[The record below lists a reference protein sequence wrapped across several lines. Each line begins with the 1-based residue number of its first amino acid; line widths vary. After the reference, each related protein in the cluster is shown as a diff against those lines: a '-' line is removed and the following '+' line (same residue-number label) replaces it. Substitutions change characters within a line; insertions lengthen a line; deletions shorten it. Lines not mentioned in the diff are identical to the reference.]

1 MKKRNIL
8 ITLIML
14 LTLQAS
20 WAQNT
25 KTNQEAISFETFV
38 TKLQAA
44 SPNPQLL
51 DVRTPEEYKIS
62 HLKGAVNLSLT
73 NEADV
78 QKYIDKLDK
87 NKPVFVYSIN
97 NGRSGVLVKKLQE
110 QNFKEAYEL
119 PGGISKWI
127 GEGKPLESSVSAGLT
142 QAEYQQLISSQK
154 LVLVDVQSKYCGG
167 CKKLAPVV
175 DSVAHQNAEQLK
187 LVSIELFENKE
198 LGNALDIASIPT
210 LILYK
215 DNKIVW
221 RKNGRITREDI
232 EAAIQAQLPQ

>member
-1 MKKRNIL
+1 MKKNHL
-8 ITLIML
+8 FFTLVFL
-14 LTLQAS
+14 LAIHTA
-20 WAQNT
+20 WAQAT
-25 KTNQEAISFETFV
+25 KATSDAITFDTFV
-38 TKLQAA
+38 AKLQAA

-73 NEADV
+73 NDADV

-87 NKPVFVYSIN
+87 TKPVFVYSIN
-97 NGRSGVLVKKLQE
+97 NGRSGVLVKKLQA

-127 GEGKPLESSVSAGLT
+127 GEGKPLESSVSDGLT
-142 QAEYQQLISSQK
+142 QAEYQELITSQK

-175 DSVAHQNAEQLK
+175 DSVAHENAEHVK
-187 LVSIELFENKE
+187 LVSIELFENKQ
-198 LGNALDIASIPT
+198 LGNELNIESIPT

-215 DNKIVW
+215 DDKIVW
-221 RKNGRITREDI
+221 RKNGRITRADI
-232 EAAIQAQLPQ
+232 EAAISAQLPQ

>member
-1 MKKRNIL
+1 
-8 ITLIML
+8 
-14 LTLQAS
+14 
-20 WAQNT
+20 
-25 KTNQEAISFETFV
+25 
-38 TKLQAA
+38 
-44 SPNPQLL
+44 
-51 DVRTPEEYKIS
+51 
-62 HLKGAVNLSLT
+62 
-73 NEADV
+73 
-78 QKYIDKLDK
+78 
-87 NKPVFVYSIN
+87 
-97 NGRSGVLVKKLQE
+97 
-110 QNFKEAYEL
+110 
-119 PGGISKWI
+119 
-127 GEGKPLESSVSAGLT
+127 
-142 QAEYQQLISSQK
+142 

>member
-1 MKKRNIL
+1 MKKTNIL
-8 ITLIML
+8 VTILLL
-14 LTLQAS
+14 LTLHTV
-20 WAQNT
+20 WAQGT
-25 KTNQEAISFETFV
+25 KTTSDAITFETFV

-51 DVRTPEEYKIS
+51 DVRTAEEYKIS
-62 HLKGAVNLSLT
+62 HLKGAVNISLT
-73 NEADV
+73 NDAEV

-110 QNFKEAYEL
+110 QHFKEAYEL

-127 GEGKPLESSVSAGLT
+127 GEGKPLESNVSAGLT
-142 QAEYQQLISSQK
+142 QTEYQQLITSQK
-154 LVLVDVQSKYCGG
+154 LVLVDVHSKYCGG

-175 DSVAHQNAEQLK
+175 DSVAHENATQLK

-221 RKNGRITREDI
+221 RKNGKITREDI
-232 EAAIQAQLPQ
+232 EAAVHAQLP

>member
-1 MKKRNIL
+1 MKKTNL
-8 ITLIML
+8 L
-14 LTLQAS
+14 LTLAMLLMVHVLS
-20 WAQNT
+20 AQN
-25 KTNQEAISFETFV
+25 AITFETFV

-73 NEADV
+73 DEATV

-127 GEGKPLESSVSAGLT
+127 GEGKPLESSVSTGLT
-142 QAEYQQLISSQK
+142 QTEYQQLITSQK

-175 DSVAHQNAEQLK
+175 DSVAHQNTGQLK
-187 LVSIELFENKE
+187 LVSIELFENKQ
-198 LGNALDIASIPT
+198 LGNELNIESIPT

-221 RKNGRITREDI
+221 RKNGKITREDI
-232 EAAIQAQLPQ
+232 EAAIQTQLPQ